1 MSKIRAHKNIMG
13 VKWQLRHVG
22 NKSSINIDVNHG
34 STQKKKTM
42 TADFDSNIETGELL
56 MVAHA

>member
-1 MSKIRAHKNIMG
+1 MSVTKAALTLTLITDQHR
-13 VKWQLRHVG
+13 
-22 NKSSINIDVNHG
+22 
-34 STQKKKTM
+34 KKKTM